1 MNQPLLLV
9 IDVDP
14 GIRLL
19 VSEIADLAG
28 YASVSAGNPVEI
40 RLALERSPDVIVLDL
55 SMADMDGIEVLWALR
70 ERRSRAAIL
79 ISSGFIDPFVNS
91 AVVYAENSG
100 LNFIGRLDKPYFPE
114 SMMAILAKIV
124 APNAESE
131 STHV

>member
-9 IDVDP
+9 IDDDP

-40 RLALERSPDVIVLDL
+40 RLALECSPDVIVLDL
-55 SMADMDGIEVLWALR
+55 SMPDMDGIEVLWALR
-70 ERRSRAAIL
+70 ERRSQAAIL
-79 ISSGFIDPFVNS
+79 ISSGFIDPVIMS

-100 LNFIGRLDKPYFPE
+100 LNFIGRLDKPFSTE
-114 SMMAILAKIV
+114 ALMAILAKIV

>member
-9 IDVDP
+9 IDDDP

-40 RLALERSPDVIVLDL
+40 RLALECSPNVIVLDL
-55 SMADMDGIEVLWALR
+55 SMPDMDGVEVLWALR
-70 ERRSRAAIL
+70 ERRSQAAIL
-79 ISSGFIDPFVNS
+79 ISSGFIDPVIMS

-100 LNFIGRLDKPYFPE
+100 LNFIGRLDKPYSPE
-114 SMMAILAKIV
+114 ALMAILAKIV